1 VWIAREY
8 RYQTNPI
15 VAVTLIRAIKR
26 RFGIAAPRVA
36 IHTHVPW
43 YWRWLSM
50 AAFAGVVVGGGWLTY
65 DLGRQYAGFDNSEAQ
80 REKGHLKDMNAKLQD
95 ENVALRREIAATER
109 QVQIDL
115 ATHGNLTGQIHN
127 LLEENALL
135 KEDLAFFQTLMASGG
150 EAGGIN
156 VNRFRVQPDA
166 LPGEYRYRLLIAQS
180 KQRVKDFRG
189 RLQFIVDFEQGGKS
203 EVVSFPKEDDAS
215 QAYNLAFKF
224 YQRVEGTFLV
234 PPDAVIKKVQ
244 VRVLETGNPTP
255 VSTQTVTLS

>member
-1 VWIAREY
+1 M
-8 RYQTNPI
+8 
-15 VAVTLIRAIKR
+15 TLIRTIKR

-50 AAFAGVVVGGGWLTY
+50 AAFAGAVVGVGWLTY
-65 DLGRQYAGFDNSEAQ
+65 DVGRQYAGFDNSEAQ
-80 REKGHLKDMNAKLQD
+80 LEKSHLEDLNSRLQD
-95 ENVALRREIAATER
+95 ENAALRREIAAAER
-109 QVQIDL
+109 QLQIEM
-115 ATHGNLTGQIHN
+115 ATHGNLSGQIRN
-127 LLEENALL
+127 LAEENALL

-150 EAGGIN
+150 EAGGIS

-189 RLQFIVDFEQGGKS
+189 RLQFIVDFEQDGKS
-203 EVVSFPKEDDAS
+203 EVITIPKGEDGS
-215 QAYNLAFKF
+215 QAYNLSFKF

-234 PPDAVIKKVQ
+234 PPGAVINKIQ
-244 VRVLETGNPTP
+244 VRVMETGNPTP

>member
-1 VWIAREY
+1 M
-8 RYQTNPI
+8 
-15 VAVTLIRAIKR
+15 TLIRAIKR

-43 YWRWLSM
+43 YWRWLSL
-50 AAFAGVVVGGGWLTY
+50 AVFAGAVVGVGWLTY

-80 REKGHLKDMNAKLQD
+80 REKDRLEDLNSKFQD
-95 ENVALRREIAATER
+95 ENAALRREIAAAER
-109 QVQIDL
+109 QLQIEL
-115 ATHGNLTGQIHN
+115 ATHGNLSGQIRN
-127 LLEENALL
+127 LSEENALL
-135 KEDLAFFQTLMASGG
+135 KEDLAFFQTLMASGA

-166 LPGEYRYRLLIAQS
+166 LSGEYRYRLLIAQS

-189 RLQFIVDFEQGGKS
+189 RLQFIIDFEQGGKS
-203 EVVSFPKEDDAS
+203 EVISIPKGGDGG

-234 PPDAVIKKVQ
+234 PPGAVIKKVQ

>member
-1 VWIAREY
+1 M
-8 RYQTNPI
+8 
-15 VAVTLIRAIKR
+15 TLIRAIKR

-43 YWRWLSM
+43 YWRWLSLT
-50 AAFAGVVVGGGWLTY
+50 AFAGAVVGAGWLTY

-80 REKGHLKDMNAKLQD
+80 REKGRMEDVNSRLQD
-95 ENVALRREIAATER
+95 ENAALRREIAAAER
-109 QVQIDL
+109 QLQIEL
-115 ATHGNLTGQIHN
+115 ATHGNLSGQIRN
-127 LLEENALL
+127 LAEENALL

-189 RLQFIVDFEQGGKS
+189 RLQFIIDFEQGGKS
-203 EVVSFPKEDDAS
+203 EVISIPKGDDGS

-234 PPDAVIKKVQ
+234 PPGAVIKKIQ

-255 VSTQTVTLS
+255 VSTQTVNLS

>member
-1 VWIAREY
+1 M
-8 RYQTNPI
+8 
-15 VAVTLIRAIKR
+15 TLIRAIKR

-43 YWRWLSM
+43 YWRWLSL
-50 AAFAGVVVGGGWLTY
+50 AAFAGAVVGVGWLTY

-80 REKGHLKDMNAKLQD
+80 REKGRLEDLNSKLQE
-95 ENVALRREIAATER
+95 ENAALRREIAAADR
-109 QVQIDL
+109 QLQIEL
-115 ATHGNLTGQIHN
+115 ATHGNLSGQIRN
-127 LLEENALL
+127 LSDENALL

-156 VNRFRVQPDA
+156 INRFRVQPDA

-189 RLQFIVDFEQGGKS
+189 RLQFIIDFEQGGKS
-203 EVVSFPKEDDAS
+203 EVISIPKGDDGS

-244 VRVLETGNPTP
+244 VRVMETGNPTP
-255 VSTQTVTLS
+255 VSTQSVTLS

>member
-1 VWIAREY
+1 M
-8 RYQTNPI
+8 
-15 VAVTLIRAIKR
+15 TLIRAIKR

-36 IHTHVPW
+36 IHTHVSW
-43 YWRWLSM
+43 YWRWLSV
-50 AAFAGVVVGGGWLTY
+50 AAFAGAVFGVGWLTY

-80 REKGHLKDMNAKLQD
+80 REKGHLEDLNSRLQD
-95 ENVALRREIAATER
+95 ENAVLRREIAAAER
-109 QVQIDL
+109 QLQIEL
-115 ATHGNLTGQIHN
+115 ATHGNLSGQIRN
-127 LLEENALL
+127 LAEENALL

-150 EAGGIN
+150 EAGGIT

-189 RLQFIVDFEQGGKS
+189 RLQFIIDFERGGKS
-203 EVVSFPKEDDAS
+203 EVISMPKENDGS

-244 VRVLETGNPTP
+244 VRVLESGHPTP
-255 VSTQTVTLS
+255 VSTQTVTLP

>member
-1 VWIAREY
+1 M
-8 RYQTNPI
+8 
-15 VAVTLIRAIKR
+15 TLIRAIKR

-43 YWRWLSM
+43 YWRWLSL
-50 AAFAGVVVGGGWLTY
+50 AAFAGAVGGVGWLTY

-80 REKGHLKDMNAKLQD
+80 REKGRLEDLNSKLQE
-95 ENVALRREIAATER
+95 ENAALRREIAAADR
-109 QVQIDL
+109 QLQIEL
-115 ATHGNLTGQIHN
+115 ATHGNLSGQIRN
-127 LLEENALL
+127 LSDENALL

-156 VNRFRVQPDA
+156 INRFRVQPDA

-189 RLQFIVDFEQGGKS
+189 RLQFIIDFEQGGKS
-203 EVVSFPKEDDAS
+203 EVISIPKGDDGS

-255 VSTQTVTLS
+255 VSTQSVTLS

>member
-1 VWIAREY
+1 
-8 RYQTNPI
+8 
-15 VAVTLIRAIKR
+15 VTLIRAIKR

-43 YWRWLSM
+43 YWRWLSL
-50 AAFAGVVVGGGWLTY
+50 ATFAGAVIGMGWLTY

-80 REKGHLKDMNAKLQD
+80 REKGRLEELNSRLQD
-95 ENVALRREIAATER
+95 ENGALRREIAAAER
-109 QVQIDL
+109 QLQIEL
-115 ATHGNLTGQIHN
+115 ATHGNLSGQIHN
-127 LLEENALL
+127 LSEENALL

-150 EAGGIN
+150 EAGGIS
-156 VNRFRVQPDA
+156 VNRFRVQADA

-189 RLQFIVDFEQGGKS
+189 RLQFIVDLERDGQS
-203 EVVSFPKEDDAS
+203 EVISIPKGDDGS

-234 PPDAVIKKVQ
+234 PPGAVIKKVQ
-244 VRVLETGNPTP
+244 VRVLEAGNPTP
-255 VSTQTVTLS
+255 VSTQSVTLS

>member
-1 VWIAREY
+1 M
-8 RYQTNPI
+8 
-15 VAVTLIRAIKR
+15 TLIRTIKR

-43 YWRWLSM
+43 YWRWLSVV
-50 AAFAGVVVGGGWLTY
+50 AFAGAVVGVGWLTY

-80 REKGHLKDMNAKLQD
+80 REKGHLQDVNSRLQD
-95 ENVALRREIAATER
+95 ENAALRREIAAAER
-109 QVQIDL
+109 QLQIEM
-115 ATHGNLTGQIHN
+115 ATHGNLSGQIRN
-127 LLEENALL
+127 LADENALL

-150 EAGGIN
+150 EAGGIS

-166 LPGEYRYRLLIAQS
+166 LPGEFRYRLLIAQS

-189 RLQFIVDFEQGGKS
+189 RLQFIVDFEQDGKS
-203 EVVSFPKEDDAS
+203 EVISIPQGEDGS
-215 QAYNLAFKF
+215 QAYNLSFKF

-234 PPDAVIKKVQ
+234 PPGAVIRKIQ
-244 VRVLETGNPTP
+244 VRVMETGNPTP

>member
-1 VWIAREY
+1 M
-8 RYQTNPI
+8 
-15 VAVTLIRAIKR
+15 TLIRTIKR

-50 AAFAGVVVGGGWLTY
+50 AAFAGAVVGVGWLTY
-65 DLGRQYAGFDNSEAQ
+65 DVGRQYAGFDNSEAQ
-80 REKGHLKDMNAKLQD
+80 LEKGHLEDLNSRLQD
-95 ENVALRREIAATER
+95 ENAALRREIAAAER
-109 QVQIDL
+109 QLQIEM
-115 ATHGNLTGQIHN
+115 ATHGNLSGQIRN
-127 LLEENALL
+127 LAEENALL

-150 EAGGIN
+150 EAGGIS

-189 RLQFIVDFEQGGKS
+189 RLQFIVDFEQDGKS
-203 EVVSFPKEDDAS
+203 EVITIPKGEDGS
-215 QAYNLAFKF
+215 QAYNLSFKF

-234 PPDAVIKKVQ
+234 PPGAVINKIQ
-244 VRVLETGNPTP
+244 VRVMETGNPTP

>member
-1 VWIAREY
+1 M
-8 RYQTNPI
+8 
-15 VAVTLIRAIKR
+15 TLIRAIKR

-43 YWRWLSM
+43 YWRWLSV
-50 AAFAGVVVGGGWLTY
+50 AAFASAVVGVGWLTY

-80 REKGHLKDMNAKLQD
+80 RQKGRLEDLNSRLQD
-95 ENVALRREIAATER
+95 ENAGLRREIAAVER
-109 QVQIDL
+109 QLQIEL
-115 ATHGNLTGQIHN
+115 ATHGTLSGQIRN
-127 LLEENALL
+127 LAEENALL

-156 VNRFRVQPDA
+156 VNGFRVQPDA

-189 RLQFIVDFEQGGKS
+189 RLQFIIDFEQGGKS
-203 EVVSFPKEDDAS
+203 EVISIPHGNDGS